1 MPRTPSPARAPR
13 HDGLVQRDDDPA
25 DAAPRTGSRRRREPA
40 DRRRELLDAAAR
52 HADEHGLD
60 ALTPAGVAARAG
72 ASKAL
77 VFHYFGSTAGLRRA
91 VALEAVAQLEAA
103 AVAPDDRPRPERPA
117 LAVTA
122 FLDAVEAR
130 RLGWQDLW
138 RGALGHDEATQAARA
153 RARAH
158 LVLRLTSTVSPPDAD
173 ALPAAP
179 RLRLIAAGWVAL
191 VENVTAAW
199 LAGSELSRAE
209 VERLVL
215 ASAVVLVPELPEP
228 ARSAV
233 LATARANSGTSG

>member
-130 RLGWQDLW
+130 RLVWQDLW
-138 RGALGHDEATQAARA
+138 RGALADDEATQAALA
-153 RARAH
+153 RARDH
-158 LVLRLTSTVSPPDAD
+158 LVLRLTSTVSATDD

>member
-1 MPRTPSPARAPR
+1 MPRTPSPARAPH
-13 HDGLVQRDDDPA
+13 HDGPA
-25 DAAPRTGSRRRREPA
+25 DAAPRTGSPRRREPA

-77 VFHYFGSTAGLRRA
+77 VFHYFGSTAGLRP
-91 VALEAVAQLEAA
+91 

-130 RLGWQDLW
+130 RLVWQDLW
-138 RGALGHDEATQAARA
+138 RGALADDEATQAALA
-153 RARAH
+153 RARDH
-158 LVLRLTSTVSPPDAD
+158 LVLRLTSTVSATDDD

>member
-1 MPRTPSPARAPR
+1 MPRTPSPARAPH
-13 HDGLVQRDDDPA
+13 HDGPA
-25 DAAPRTGSRRRREPA
+25 DAAPRTGSPRRREPA

-130 RLGWQDLW
+130 RLVWQDLW
-138 RGALGHDEATQAARA
+138 RGALADDEATQAALA
-153 RARAH
+153 RARDH
-158 LVLRLTSTVSPPDAD
+158 LVLRLTSTVSATDDD